1 MSTLTPAGAVTPEAG
16 FVPALYVPRRR
27 LTRKPAPLVRVL
39 RRLAR
44 VGA

>member
-27 LTRKPAPLVRVL
+27 LTRKPVLLVRVL
-39 RRLAR
+39 RRLAKG
-44 VGA
+44 GA